1 MKVRMKE
8 DKQGSPDGI
17 NVIDYK
23 KGKVYDMPDELAK
36 PWIKKGL
43 AVAVKPPKVEEEIE
57 EPKAEEPDETK
68 VIEPP
73 ETKEEAPEENN
84 EEIPPEE
91 KVEKPP
97 EPEKKKKK

>member
-8 DKQGSPDGI
+8 DKKGSPDGI
-17 NVIDYK
+17 NVIDYE
-23 KGKVYDMPDELAK
+23 KGKTYDMPDVLAK

-68 VIEPP
+68 VIELP
-73 ETKEEAPEENN
+73 EKKEEAP
-84 EEIPPEE
+84 
-91 KVEKPP
+91 
-97 EPEKKKKK
+97 PEKKDKK

>member
-1 MKVRMKE
+1 MKVRMNK
-8 DKQGSPDGI
+8 DRKGSPDGI

-23 KGKVYDMPDELAK
+23 KGKTYDMPDELAK

-68 VIEPP
+68 VIEQP
-73 ETKEEAPEENN
+73 ETKEEAP
-84 EEIPPEE
+84 PETE
-91 KVEKPP
+91 D
-97 EPEKKKKK
+97 KKKK

>member
-8 DKQGSPDGI
+8 DKKGSPDGI
-17 NVIDYK
+17 NVINYE
-23 KGKVYDMPDELAK
+23 KGKTYDMPDVLAK

-57 EPKAEEPDETK
+57 EPEAEEPDETK

-73 ETKEEAPEENN
+73 ETKEEAP
-84 EEIPPEE
+84 PEKE
-91 KVEKPP
+91 
-97 EPEKKKKK
+97 EKKKK